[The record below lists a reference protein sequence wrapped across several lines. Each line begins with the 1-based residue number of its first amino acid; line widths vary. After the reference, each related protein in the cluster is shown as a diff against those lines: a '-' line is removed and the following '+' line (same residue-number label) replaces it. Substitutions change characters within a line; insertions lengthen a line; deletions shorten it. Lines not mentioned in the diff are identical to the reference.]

1 LSATFAERLT
11 PAPQLVHE
19 NQEQEQ
25 FMQHRFLYALCSLSI
40 VALMFGCSK
49 SEPLTPTVPSP
60 PSQAPADGTT
70 YKVTAPSLVSPVN
83 DVRLE
88 NFNAPQLNA
97 GAVQST
103 LGASISPQYRFQL
116 LSSSGALLQDSGL
129 RSSTNWTPTLNNG
142 RLGIDTRYL
151 WQVRAEQD
159 GDIGPWSPRGSFLS
173 AKGSFQQGQEVLDL
187 LTDGQTVGNQVGG
200 YFIPG
205 QGWHADSTSAG
216 IDYDIPTCSA
226 CTIEFDVTHF
236 GRGEGRNIKKDVKW
250 LSMGD
255 ANAFGNFGLFRNH
268 AWKMHLEQR
277 GDGNGTGMKLIWR
290 NGRAGDGDPGDHEG
304 KVDPTSINWRQDGVF
319 HFTITWHPGGYAVWV
334 GETQPN
340 GSVAGNQ
347 IWFAGG
353 FARAYAPPNHRISL
367 GTRSRSETLE
377 GTYRNVKIYPG
388 PPRN

>member
-1 LSATFAERLT
+1 
-11 PAPQLVHE
+11 
-19 NQEQEQ
+19 
-25 FMQHRFLYALCSLSI
+25 MQHRFLYALCSLAI
-40 VALMFGCSK
+40 VVLVFGCSK
-49 SEPLTPTVPSP
+49 SEPLTPTAPTP
-60 PSQAPADGTT
+60 PSTSTSDGTT
-70 YKVTAPSLVSPVN
+70 LKVTAPSLVSPVN
-83 DVRLE
+83 DLRLE
-88 NFNAPQLNA
+88 NFTAPPLNA
-97 GAVQST
+97 SGVEST
-103 LGASISPQYRFQL
+103 QGASVSPLYRFQL
-116 LSSSGALLQDSGL
+116 LNNNGGLIQQSNLQ
-129 RSSTNWTPTLNNG
+129 SSTSWTPTAKLDF
-142 RLGIDTRYL
+142 DTRYL
-151 WQVRAEQD
+151 WQVRAEID
-159 GDIGPWSPRGSFLS
+159 NGDVGPWSPRGSFLS
-173 AKGSFQQGQEVLDL
+173 AKGSFARGQEVLDL
-187 LTDGQTVGNQVGG
+187 LTDGQTVGNQIGG

-205 QGWHADSTSAG
+205 QGWHADSDRAG

-236 GRGEGRNIKKDVKW
+236 GRGEGRNVRKDLKW

-255 ANAFGNFGLFRNH
+255 GATWGDFGSFRNH
-268 AWKMHLEQR
+268 PWKMHLEQR

-304 KVDPTSINWRQDGVF
+304 KVDPTSNNWRQDGVF
-319 HFTITWHPGGYAVWV
+319 HFTITWHPGGYQVFV

-367 GTRSRSETLE
+367 GTRSRGETLE